1 VVAGLDESVGS
12 VGEAD
17 QALVGLVALVD
28 VLQLRHYALHLQLLK
43 EHLPVLVRVSHLLQR
58 VLGHFALDGVH

>member
-28 VLQLRHYALHLQLLK
+28 VLQLRHYALHLQLL
-43 EHLPVLVRVSHLLQR
+43 
-58 VLGHFALDGVH
+58 